1 MAVVSRAHFGTAP
14 VVRIQFQC
22 QSFRTM
28 EQSQAMATKPQA
40 SRSTRFIV
48 NLIIKVIVPLLIV
61 GAALGFTKYQ
71 MDTRPQAKRKKPP
84 GQARLVMVETARQ
97 ETMAA
102 IVDKGMGT
110 VMPAQR
116 VTLMPE
122 VSGLVTALDEA
133 VIPGGFVEANQT
145 LIHIDARDYH
155 AALNQRLGERAQA
168 LLNLKLELGNQKIAK
183 QEYEL
188 LSQEV
193 EGDER
198 ELVLRQPHLA
208 SAEAALQAVEAAVMR
223 AELDL
228 ERCRIVAPFNAVIE
242 TKHVDPGARVGPSS
256 ALLTL
261 AGTDAYWIDLKVPV
275 ADLKWIKIPKGNQR
289 NGSKV
294 KVFDQDA
301 WGPQGWREGRVIRL
315 LAGLETQGR
324 MARLLVAVE
333 DPLALDR
340 QQGKPPMLL
349 DSFVRV
355 EIEGIELTGG
365 IPLRRELLRDGDQV
379 WIMKD
384 DQTLEIRPIDILFR
398 GRQQV
403 YVGSGL
409 APGEK
414 IVITDIAA
422 PVVGMALRQESET
435 PVGTEET
442 EQPGGRP

>member
-1 MAVVSRAHFGTAP
+1 
-14 VVRIQFQC
+14 
-22 QSFRTM
+22 M

-40 SRSTRFIV
+40 SRSIRFVV
-48 NLIIKVIVPLLIV
+48 NFIIKVIVPLLIV
-61 GAALGFTKYQ
+61 AAALGFTKHQ

-84 GQARLVMVETARQ
+84 RQARLVMVETARQ

-122 VSGLVTALDEA
+122 VSGLVTALDED
-133 VIPGGFVEANQT
+133 VIPGGFVEANQI
-145 LIHIDARDYH
+145 LLHIDPRDYH
-155 AALNQRLGERAQA
+155 AALDQRLGERAQA
-168 LLNLKLELGNQKIAK
+168 HLNLKLELGNQKIAL

-208 SAEAALQAVEAAVMR
+208 SAEAALKAANAALAR
-223 AELDL
+223 AQLDL
-228 ERCRIVAPFNAVIE
+228 ERCRIAAPFNAVIE
-242 TKHVDPGARVGPSS
+242 TKHVDPGARVGPGS

-275 ADLKWIKIPKGNQR
+275 TDLKWIRIPQGNQR

-294 KVFDQDA
+294 KVIDQDA
-301 WGPQGWREGRVIRL
+301 WGAHGWREGRVIRL

-333 DPLALDR
+333 DPLALHS
-340 QQGKPPMLL
+340 QKGKPPMLL
-349 DSFVRV
+349 GSYVRA
-355 EIEGIELTGG
+355 EIEGVDLTGG

-379 WIMKD
+379 WVMKG

-398 GRQQV
+398 GREQV

-414 IVITDIAA
+414 IVVTDIAA
-422 PVVGMALRQESET
+422 PVAGMALRLEGDS
-435 PVGTEET
+435 PMATEET
-442 EQPGGRP
+442 ERPGGRP